1 MGGSLVSSE
10 DLGQR
15 ELECWVLEAGAN
27 SQLRE
32 LPFPM
37 YWIQEENR
45 QSK

>member
-32 LPFPM
+32 LPLS
-37 YWIQEENR
+37 NVLDSGR
-45 QSK
+45 K